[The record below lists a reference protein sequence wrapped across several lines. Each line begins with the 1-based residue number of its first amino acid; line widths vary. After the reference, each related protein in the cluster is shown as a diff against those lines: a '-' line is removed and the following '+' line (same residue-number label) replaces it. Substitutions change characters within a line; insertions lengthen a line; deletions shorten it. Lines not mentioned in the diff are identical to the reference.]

1 MLLKLDSQGDDVK
14 KVQVML
20 GLKADGEFG
29 SATEEAVKAW
39 QTANSLTADGIVDEV
54 TFNKMFLNAAAD
66 APTSAE
72 ITVATNVA
80 EELSSSAAV
89 EQPSAAASPATT
101 SVAVEQPS
109 VAEAAN
115 MSERA
120 FVAQHSV
127 HFNGNQDKARAHH
140 QNVLRQNNRSMHLAA
155 ALHGA
160 LASPHFRNS
169 RLHHVQ
175 QGENLPD
182 YKELF
187 GGLDYCECE
196 ECKSIFGPA
205 AYFVDL
211 MNIADG
217 YIITQPNANNF
228 KLKARRPDLWNI
240 PLTCAKT
247 NDLVPYLQIV
257 NERLQDKAANTMK
270 LQTPTLYQV
279 MASTENYPLLLP
291 FHYPLDQIRLLTQQ
305 VGVSLADVYAAWRV
319 KPADV
324 WLVWERLGLSS
335 EQALLITTPN
345 ETKPKSYYGNPESL
359 QELKPIA
366 QFLEKTGLTR
376 LELNELLTQ
385 NLSAEQIRNKVS
397 QHLYINQNLGDN
409 FLKLENDSSLSNL
422 DNAALDRIHRLRRL
436 AKTLKWSF
444 ETTDWCLRTVKNP
457 GPDGKLPDASITD
470 GHLAD
475 LDRIARFAAAFKL
488 TPIEASVLFGPL
500 KTYGGD
506 GTTPPGGEPVS
517 LFDRLFNDPSNV
529 AKLGAYRPKGHPLS
543 DNTIFK
549 DEPLKWEPGST
560 NAVHIAAINRVAHG
574 LGLPLEAATAL
585 GQYLFAK
592 PNTNP
597 QEYDEVPLTVEKL
610 STLYRHTLLARCFGL
625 PMERYLLLLDLR
637 LSPIRA
643 DKKII
648 TGQELDN
655 LVAGWRWLNASKL
668 ELPLLNYV
676 LRGTPSAYVD
686 PLFVDTD
693 ATDATITNWLKSLIN
708 TPNLS
713 KLKKTL
719 KALQTAVTAAN
730 TAAADSVTKVT
741 LLKDKLIGNATGEQ
755 KSSAQAA
762 QTKAVE
768 ELSAAVSS
776 IKLSI
781 EPPIKASA
789 LAKAK
794 SATSLANDLAAKAQ
808 EVQKAISSINPDE
821 WKNAAKDSV
830 AATTKTAAAVA
841 AVAKALEALVSIEQ
855 AATTEIEQAIID
867 QTAHFFNVEPKLA
880 GPCLKLA
887 IKAELTPATAKA
899 KATPTLIDVIK
910 VLVQCDDKG
919 APSNAAYAK
928 DLLSW
933 TSRWLVLSKAA
944 SLTPELLENLVKHPT
959 AYGLTTDK
967 KTITWGWDV
976 IRNVE
981 RMASLIRQFGDVRG
995 DLLGY
1000 ISGGTAEALTAA
1012 TGWPKDQVD
1021 LLLLKKDFIT
1031 QPGNK
1036 VESLLRMQ
1044 TCFRQIAAL
1053 GANVPF
1059 MIQLAA
1065 LAEAKADTPADW
1077 DAFTTMAQQCLA
1089 LVKGRYGVKG
1099 WRQAGAQIEGKLEVR
1114 KRDALV
1120 SLLLAK
1126 LELPNLKLQTPN
1138 QLYEYLLLDV
1148 EAGPELQVSYI
1159 KDALNTLQLYLQRC
1173 RLGLEAGADTDDIPP
1188 VWWEWLMDYRK
1199 WEANRR
1205 IFLYPENY
1213 LLPSLRRDSDK
1224 TGLFR
1229 QLENDLHQSEPTK
1242 EYVEDAYAAYLDGF
1256 SQVAQLRP
1264 VEAYRCRLTD
1274 PKLGPVKALY
1284 LFARTHTAPFCYY
1297 LCRQLERE
1305 PGEEGPWSE
1314 WEKIDLSIN
1323 AEYITPVYAFHRL
1336 FLFWIDIQET
1346 RSAKVKFDKDG
1357 GQTDS
1362 NRVFKATVQYSF
1374 QNHQGK
1380 WVTPQ
1385 TLVKDK
1391 VVYYEGSG
1399 DDALPPF
1406 NKDSFISIDAKNSE
1420 NIFSVLCKARILD
1433 QNGVLLVDTIIEKT
1447 VLGVVDLKDN
1457 QKDHAVV
1464 NALRYHT
1471 YHTALKKNF
1480 NMNSRF
1486 WKQVTVLR
1494 ITADNWPN
1502 QKAPYADAE
1511 RIVVTFGPSLYSDS
1525 FTPPD
1530 PKTTNPDA
1538 DAAAFLALLEAWKG
1552 ETAQIPN
1559 DKKDQSAVPCVG
1571 FWLLDSGLRQSK
1583 SPFDIAFASK
1593 PLFKDEHSDAGKIPV
1608 ENQPGWFL
1616 LDVGNEAFLLQ
1627 PQPDAA
1633 DADMAE
1639 KKLKVAVINGNS
1651 GPQTITITPEKIAV
1665 TSATTR
1671 YCLECTNTVAMAD
1684 KYKVTRITT
1693 AAPQPLSQALFAG
1706 GIDRLLSLD
1715 TQNIP
1720 PVPILPFSRFGN
1732 VNNPEPPKA
1741 ADGAQIDFDGVYG
1754 QYFWELFF
1762 HGPLMVANTLAGQQ
1776 QFREAFAWFHYIFN
1790 PTAKKKLVTE
1800 NTFTEISPT
1809 SFNLQKSKEIFDV
1822 LKNTNQRKIKVETFK
1837 KETSPNGEAIFNIL
1851 KNGEILSDG
1860 FLIKHGFSP
1869 EQSKALFDILR
1880 KDIFRLT
1887 QGALKIGFQRYAEA
1901 NKIPIINISEILKD
1915 DHLKRLMVLLKSNN
1929 LINNNF
1935 QVNKKYFKP
1944 TDYEK
1949 VSCDNS
1955 ISRITIN
1962 NKSFCRV
1969 GAGWL
1974 SNIIPSFYAPLL
1986 NDSGVL
1992 HYYCDI
1998 EDIDL
2003 SCLYVEYLSHEEI
2016 NKVKSILSLNSYLL
2030 KNDANDSVTFNP
2042 KFTATSN
2049 LDFLKNKGFGL
2060 GVNDIA
2066 KIREVVLKYLTP
2078 VFENDGNVH
2087 PNFTAVTNFDFLKDS
2102 VSITDDQ
2109 ITMVRNILLNHQL
2122 ATPAARCWQFRPFRN
2137 QRIETL
2143 METLAN
2149 NSPAW
2154 QAYENDPFNPFA
2166 IARLRIGA
2174 FEKATLMQYI
2184 DTLIQWGDYYFA
2196 QDSWES
2202 IVAATMVYV
2211 YASDLLGPRP
2221 QPVAR
2226 YAPKADMT
2234 YGTLVMSALLSKLE
2248 AKPVAKAPQA
2258 EPAGQ
2263 QAALPSKGKPVTAQ
2277 AHAYTGFYPY
2287 FCVPENKQFVGYWDK
2302 VEDRLHK
2309 IRHSLDLK
2317 GRSRQMALFEPPL
2330 DPLALVKAAASS
2342 NPMPSESSQAA
2353 KQAPR
2358 YRFRIA
2364 LERAR
2369 RLASTS
2375 SQLGAALLAA
2385 LEKKDGEAL
2394 ALLRNRQEQLILSLT
2409 RQIKQSQVERAKAS
2423 LAALQA
2429 HQSGVKVQLE
2439 HYTKLLDEGL
2449 SAGETAQLVL
2459 MDVAE
2464 GFNVVSTIAETVAA
2478 VALAV
2483 PNVGSPFAM
2492 TYGGREIGGAWRS
2505 IATVSRIGAESCNYV
2520 GQRVLTV
2527 AGYHRR
2533 EQEWTLTKNMT
2544 QSELDSVTQQLSAAQ
2559 TELDAARQDLLI
2571 HDKTVIQNQEMEAYL
2586 KDKFTTQDL
2595 YQWMAGRLSAL
2606 HFQTYCLAMQA
2617 AAAAQQAFQYET
2629 DRTDT
2634 FLSFDYWD
2642 GGRKGLLAGEGL
2654 STALDFMEASYIEGN
2669 QRRLEIERV
2678 ISLAQI
2684 APSAL
2689 AKLKTEGVCEF
2700 AFSELL
2706 FDYDYPGHY
2715 ARKIKSVSL
2724 SIPAVLGPYQNIKA
2738 MLTQTKS
2745 QVAVSG
2751 DLTNVEY
2758 LVGGQQKKPA
2768 TVWEGPFPDNG
2779 QKIAVSSGVND
2790 SGLFVLDFQDERY
2803 LPFEGTGA
2811 VSSWKLEMPRET
2823 NHFDF
2828 DRLTDVLIT
2837 LRYSALHD
2845 DGLKKDVEKFL
2856 ATKPLSAWYY
2866 VPIKQFFP
2874 REWDAFLPKQKTE
2887 SALTTRT
2894 LSFSYLPA
2902 WQGMSKERKIRQISL
2917 QITLSPDI
2925 KWPKTYGDMEVT
2937 LKINNQPQKA
2947 TVKEGLVIF
2956 DAINF
2961 QKMSSIIKWE
2971 IVFDLGLISDDA
2983 LKKGLTD
2990 PTKLLDIGM
2999 MVCCDVTIF

>member
-20 GLKADGEFG
+20 GLKADGKFG

-39 QTANSLTADGIVDEV
+39 QKANGLTENGIVDEV
-54 TFNKMFLNAAAD
+54 TFNKMFL
-66 APTSAE
+66 T
-72 ITVATNVA
+72 
-80 EELSSSAAV
+80 
-89 EQPSAAASPATT
+89 
-101 SVAVEQPS
+101 
-109 VAEAAN
+109 AN

-120 FVAQHSV
+120 FVAQNSRC
-127 HFNGNQDKARAHH
+127 FGNDQEARAHH
-140 QNVLRQNNRSMHLAA
+140 QNALRQNNRSMHLAA

-217 YIITQPNANNF
+217 YITQPNANIGKGF
-228 KLKARRPDLWNI
+228 KLKERRPDLWDI

-270 LQTPTLYQV
+270 LSNEQTPTLYQKI
-279 MASTENYPLLLP
+279 ASTENYPLLLP

-305 VGVSLADVYAAWRV
+305 VGVSLADIYAAWRV
-319 KPADV
+319 RSAAEDAQ
-324 WLVWERLGLSS
+324 LVRERLGLSL
-335 EQALLITTPN
+335 EQALLITTSVTD
-345 ETKPKSYYGNPESL
+345 ETKLKSYYGNPVSL

-385 NLSAEQIRNKVS
+385 NLSAEQIKNKVS

-409 FLKLENDSSLSNL
+409 FLKLENDSLPNL
-422 DNAALDRIHRLRRL
+422 DNAADRIHRLRRL

-475 LDRIARFAAAFKL
+475 LDRIARFATAFKL

-517 LFDRLFNDPSNV
+517 LFDRLFNDPSSV

-560 NAVHIAAINRVAHG
+560 DAVHIAAINRVAHG

-585 GQYLFAK
+585 GQYLFAT
-592 PNTNP
+592 PTTPGNP
-597 QEYDEVPLTVEKL
+597 LQYAEVSLTVENL
-610 STLYRHTLLARCFGL
+610 SALYRHTLLARCFGL

-648 TGQELDN
+648 TGQELDD

-676 LRGTPSAYVD
+676 LRRTPSAYVD

-693 ATDATITNWLKSLIN
+693 ATLTNWLKSLIN
-708 TPNLS
+708 TPNL
-713 KLKKTL
+713 KELKKTL

-730 TAAADSVTKVT
+730 TATVDAETKVT
-741 LLKDKLIGNATGEQ
+741 LLKNKLNTGNATEAQ

-762 QTKAVE
+762 QTKAAEVM
-768 ELSAAVSS
+768 AAVTKLSEAISS
-776 IKLSI
+776 ITPSPGKPSAI
-781 EPPIKASA
+781 ETVKQIKQLAAIDKASA
-789 LAKAK
+789 LAEAK
-794 SATSLANDLAAKAQ
+794 SAMSLANDLTGKAHD
-808 EVQKAISSINPDE
+808 VQKAISSINPDE

-899 KATPTLIDVIK
+899 TPTLIDVIK

-959 AYGLTTDK
+959 AYGLTTDD

-995 DLLGY
+995 DLLRY
-1000 ISGGTAEALTAA
+1000 ISLPSNEEKAKALSEATD
-1012 TGWPKDQVD
+1012 WPKDQID
-1021 LLLLKKDFIT
+1021 LLLNKPFIV
-1031 QPGNK
+1031 QSGGNP
-1036 VESLLRMQ
+1036 VERLLRLQ

-1065 LAEAKADTPADW
+1065 LAGAKADTPADW
-1077 DAFTTMAQQCLA
+1077 VAFTNMAQQCLA

-1229 QLENDLHQSEPTK
+1229 QLENDLHQSELTK

-1380 WVTPQ
+1380 WVNPQ

-1391 VVYYEGSG
+1391 VVYFEGSG
-1399 DDALPPF
+1399 DNALPSF
-1406 NKDSFISIDAKNSE
+1406 DKDSFISIDAKNSE
-1420 NIFSVLCKARILD
+1420 NIFSVLYKIRIVNE
-1433 QNGVLLVDTIIEKT
+1433 NGVLLVDTITEEIEKK
-1447 VLGVVDLKDN
+1447 VLEAVILYDK
-1457 QKDHAVV
+1457 QKEYAVV

-1494 ITADNWPN
+1494 ITADNWPD

-1511 RIVVTFGPSLYSDS
+1511 RIVVTFGPSLNSDS

-1552 ETAQIPN
+1552 EIAKIPV
-1559 DKKDQSAVPCVG
+1559 DKKERSAVPCVG

-1593 PLFKDEHSDAGKIPV
+1593 PLFKDEHSDDGKIPV

-1639 KKLKVAVINGNS
+1639 KN
-1651 GPQTITITPEKIAV
+1651 
-1665 TSATTR
+1665 
-1671 YCLECTNTVAMAD
+1671 
-1684 KYKVTRITT
+1684 
-1693 AAPQPLSQALFAG
+1693 
-1706 GIDRLLSLD
+1706 
-1715 TQNIP
+1715 
-1720 PVPILPFSRFGN
+1720 
-1732 VNNPEPPKA
+1732 
-1741 ADGAQIDFDGVYG
+1741 
-1754 QYFWELFF
+1754 
-1762 HGPLMVANTLAGQQ
+1762 
-1776 QFREAFAWFHYIFN
+1776 
-1790 PTAKKKLVTE
+1790 
-1800 NTFTEISPT
+1800 
-1809 SFNLQKSKEIFDV
+1809 
-1822 LKNTNQRKIKVETFK
+1822 
-1837 KETSPNGEAIFNIL
+1837 
-1851 KNGEILSDG
+1851 
-1860 FLIKHGFSP
+1860 
-1869 EQSKALFDILR
+1869 
-1880 KDIFRLT
+1880 
-1887 QGALKIGFQRYAEA
+1887 
-1901 NKIPIINISEILKD
+1901 
-1915 DHLKRLMVLLKSNN
+1915 
-1929 LINNNF
+1929 
-1935 QVNKKYFKP
+1935 
-1944 TDYEK
+1944 
-1949 VSCDNS
+1949 
-1955 ISRITIN
+1955 
-1962 NKSFCRV
+1962 
-1969 GAGWL
+1969 
-1974 SNIIPSFYAPLL
+1974 
-1986 NDSGVL
+1986 
-1992 HYYCDI
+1992 
-1998 EDIDL
+1998 
-2003 SCLYVEYLSHEEI
+2003 
-2016 NKVKSILSLNSYLL
+2016 
-2030 KNDANDSVTFNP
+2030 
-2042 KFTATSN
+2042 
-2049 LDFLKNKGFGL
+2049 
-2060 GVNDIA
+2060 
-2066 KIREVVLKYLTP
+2066 
-2078 VFENDGNVH
+2078 
-2087 PNFTAVTNFDFLKDS
+2087 
-2102 VSITDDQ
+2102 
-2109 ITMVRNILLNHQL
+2109 
-2122 ATPAARCWQFRPFRN
+2122 
-2137 QRIETL
+2137 
-2143 METLAN
+2143 
-2149 NSPAW
+2149 
-2154 QAYENDPFNPFA
+2154 
-2166 IARLRIGA
+2166 
-2174 FEKATLMQYI
+2174 
-2184 DTLIQWGDYYFA
+2184 
-2196 QDSWES
+2196 
-2202 IVAATMVYV
+2202 
-2211 YASDLLGPRP
+2211 
-2221 QPVAR
+2221 
-2226 YAPKADMT
+2226 
-2234 YGTLVMSALLSKLE
+2234 
-2248 AKPVAKAPQA
+2248 
-2258 EPAGQ
+2258 
-2263 QAALPSKGKPVTAQ
+2263 
-2277 AHAYTGFYPY
+2277 
-2287 FCVPENKQFVGYWDK
+2287 
-2302 VEDRLHK
+2302 
-2309 IRHSLDLK
+2309 
-2317 GRSRQMALFEPPL
+2317 
-2330 DPLALVKAAASS
+2330 
-2342 NPMPSESSQAA
+2342 
-2353 KQAPR
+2353 
-2358 YRFRIA
+2358 
-2364 LERAR
+2364 
-2369 RLASTS
+2369 
-2375 SQLGAALLAA
+2375 
-2385 LEKKDGEAL
+2385 
-2394 ALLRNRQEQLILSLT
+2394 
-2409 RQIKQSQVERAKAS
+2409 
-2423 LAALQA
+2423 
-2429 HQSGVKVQLE
+2429 
-2439 HYTKLLDEGL
+2439 
-2449 SAGETAQLVL
+2449 
-2459 MDVAE
+2459 
-2464 GFNVVSTIAETVAA
+2464 
-2478 VALAV
+2478 
-2483 PNVGSPFAM
+2483 
-2492 TYGGREIGGAWRS
+2492 
-2505 IATVSRIGAESCNYV
+2505 
-2520 GQRVLTV
+2520 
-2527 AGYHRR
+2527 
-2533 EQEWTLTKNMT
+2533 
-2544 QSELDSVTQQLSAAQ
+2544 
-2559 TELDAARQDLLI
+2559 
-2571 HDKTVIQNQEMEAYL
+2571 
-2586 KDKFTTQDL
+2586 
-2595 YQWMAGRLSAL
+2595 
-2606 HFQTYCLAMQA
+2606 
-2617 AAAAQQAFQYET
+2617 
-2629 DRTDT
+2629 
-2634 FLSFDYWD
+2634 
-2642 GGRKGLLAGEGL
+2642 
-2654 STALDFMEASYIEGN
+2654 
-2669 QRRLEIERV
+2669 
-2678 ISLAQI
+2678 
-2684 APSAL
+2684 
-2689 AKLKTEGVCEF
+2689 
-2700 AFSELL
+2700 
-2706 FDYDYPGHY
+2706 
-2715 ARKIKSVSL
+2715 
-2724 SIPAVLGPYQNIKA
+2724 
-2738 MLTQTKS
+2738 
-2745 QVAVSG
+2745 
-2751 DLTNVEY
+2751 
-2758 LVGGQQKKPA
+2758 
-2768 TVWEGPFPDNG
+2768 
-2779 QKIAVSSGVND
+2779 
-2790 SGLFVLDFQDERY
+2790 
-2803 LPFEGTGA
+2803 
-2811 VSSWKLEMPRET
+2811 
-2823 NHFDF
+2823 
-2828 DRLTDVLIT
+2828 
-2837 LRYSALHD
+2837 
-2845 DGLKKDVEKFL
+2845 
-2856 ATKPLSAWYY
+2856 
-2866 VPIKQFFP
+2866 
-2874 REWDAFLPKQKTE
+2874 
-2887 SALTTRT
+2887 
-2894 LSFSYLPA
+2894 
-2902 WQGMSKERKIRQISL
+2902 
-2917 QITLSPDI
+2917 
-2925 KWPKTYGDMEVT
+2925 
-2937 LKINNQPQKA
+2937 
-2947 TVKEGLVIF
+2947 
-2956 DAINF
+2956 
-2961 QKMSSIIKWE
+2961 
-2971 IVFDLGLISDDA
+2971 
-2983 LKKGLTD
+2983 
-2990 PTKLLDIGM
+2990 
-2999 MVCCDVTIF
+2999 